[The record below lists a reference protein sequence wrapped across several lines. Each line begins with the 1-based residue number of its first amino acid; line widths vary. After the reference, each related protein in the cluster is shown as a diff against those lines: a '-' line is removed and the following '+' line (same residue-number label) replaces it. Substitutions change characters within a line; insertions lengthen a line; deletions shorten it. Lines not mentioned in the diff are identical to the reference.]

1 MVVLDGETSTTFWRG
16 VLEDQDW
23 EGLIMTKMERSY
35 FIKAK
40 EAGDLGHKLTPDM
53 VSGFQS
59 YLQVDSVR
67 QFLEEGTAL
76 DARFKSKVSDEGW
89 YRLEEELI

>member
-1 MVVLDGETSTTFWRG
+1 
-16 VLEDQDW
+16 
-23 EGLIMTKMERSY
+23 MTKMERSY

-40 EAGDLGHKLTPDM
+40 EAGDLGHKHKLTPDM

-59 YLQVDSVR
+59 YLQVYSVR
-67 QFLEEGTAL
+67 QFLEECTAL
-76 DARFKSKVSDEGW
+76 DARFKSKVSDEVW